1 MLTVG
6 RFLKNRYPVPS
17 ICLNTDTS
25 AITAI
30 ANDFGYKKVFSRQ
43 VNSIANPND
52 IVFAISTSGKSSN
65 IISGLLEAR
74 KLNCHSILLTGKK
87 SSNNADTV
95 INVPAKR
102 VDRIQELHL
111 FIIHFI
117 CQLVEEKITEN
128 QKKTSHHHLS

>member
-1 MLTVG
+1 MILD
-6 RFLKNRYPVPS
+6 
-17 ICLNTDTS
+17 I
-25 AITAI
+25 
-30 ANDFGYKKVFSRQ
+30 KVFSRQ

-111 FIIHFI
+111 FIIH
-117 CQLVEEKITEN
+117 L
-128 QKKTSHHHLS
+128 LSIG